1 MKNTYTVADRK
12 YLKAFG
18 ARVRALR
25 KAAGFSQEDFA
36 LEIGLDRT
44 YMGGVERGERNLA
57 LLNLRKIAEGLKIPL
72 PALLEFPLK

>member
-1 MKNTYTVADRK
+1 MKNTYSAADKK

-18 ARVRALR
+18 SHVRALR

-57 LLNLRKIAEGLKIPL
+57 LLNLRKIAKGLKISVSQ
-72 PALLEFPLK
+72 LLAFPSK

>member
-1 MKNTYTVADRK
+1 MKNTYSAADKK

-25 KAAGFSQEDFA
+25 KQAGFSQEDFA

-57 LLNLRKIAEGLKIPL
+57 LLNLRKIAKGLHLTVSDLFK
-72 PALLEFPLK
+72 F

>member
-1 MKNTYTVADRK
+1 MKNSYTAADKK
-12 YLKAFG
+12 YLQAFG
-18 ARVRALR
+18 AHLRALR

-44 YMGGVERGERNLA
+44 YIDGVECDERNVA
-57 LLNLRKIAEGLKIPL
+57 LLNLHKIAEGLKIPL

>member
-1 MKNTYTVADRK
+1 MQNTYSTQDKRQ
-12 YLKAFG
+12 LRAFG

-44 YMGGVERGERNLA
+44 YMGGIERGERNVA
-57 LLNLRKIAEGLKIPL
+57 LLNICRIARGLKIS
-72 PALLEFPLK
+72 ASQLLDFPVK

>member
-1 MKNTYTVADRK
+1 MKNTYAAADKK

-18 ARVRALR
+18 AHVRALR

-57 LLNLRKIAEGLKIPL
+57 LLNLRKIAKGLKISVSEL
-72 PALLEFPLK
+72 LAFPAK